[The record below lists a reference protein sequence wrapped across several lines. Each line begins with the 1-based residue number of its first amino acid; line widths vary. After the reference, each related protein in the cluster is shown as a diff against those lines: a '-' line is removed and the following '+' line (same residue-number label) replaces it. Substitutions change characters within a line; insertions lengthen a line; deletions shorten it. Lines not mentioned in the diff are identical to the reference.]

1 MDWGSDKAFSAVC
14 DNFSLF
20 VCGIFS
26 VALCFFFFIQ
36 PAHHLDCLKP
46 LDLMISLQNEVEKHI
61 QSRPAS
67 EETHCLQW
75 FNLI

>member
-1 MDWGSDKAFSAVC
+1 MQCVII
-14 DNFSLF
+14 SLV

-26 VALCFFFFIQ
+26 VMLLFFFIQ
-36 PAHHLDCLKP
+36 PAHHLDCLKT